1 MLSKRLF
8 WVVALVVLVTA
19 FFSSGIDFLVDYL
32 WMDSQGYS
40 QLFITILT
48 ARGLL
53 ALVGFLVA
61 LPILWINLSHAMRQ
75 AGDPSRFLPAE
86 LIATPVG
93 RILSPGLIKRTVMLI
108 SILIAGLSGFA
119 LSANWEEVML
129 FKNGLSFGHTDP
141 IFGYDASFY
150 VFTLPFLDQIQSFVW
165 SVSMFA
171 LIGIGVI
178 YFMRLQAG
186 KNPETGMI
194 SLAAFP
200 KGGRLHLALW
210 GAFVLVVLAAGFYLD
225 RFEEMHRAGELFTG
239 PGYADIYGT
248 LPMLVA
254 KIVAA
259 LVAAGGLIFALPR
272 GNLRLLIGFAG
283 LFAVVWVGG
292 NVYTSVL
299 QRFVVAPNE
308 LEKERIYLQN
318 NITATNKAFGL
329 DSIVE
334 RALTKDTE
342 LTAQDIANNRPTI
355 NNIRLWDHEP
365 LLDTFSQIQ
374 EIRTYYD
381 FISVD
386 NDRYMIDGELR
397 QTMLSPREL
406 NSESLPNRTW
416 INERLSFTHGYGL
429 TLGPVNRV
437 NAQGLPVLFVKDLPP
452 VTEKKELEITH
463 PEIYYGEL
471 ANDYVF
477 VKTNQEEF
485 DYPKGDQ
492 NIKTTYDGTGGVLL
506 DSLWRRLLFS
516 IYLRDSKLL
525 LADDF
530 NDETRILFNRNIVE
544 RIRKVTPF
552 LFDDPD
558 PYLVIHKGRLVWIF
572 DLYTLS
578 DRFPYSQQTENIGNY
593 MRNPIKA
600 VIDAKDGNV
609 IYYLVDPD
617 EPIAKAYAAMFP
629 GLLRPISEMP
639 ATLRAHLR
647 HPQSFFSVQADM
659 FATYHMKNVETFY
672 NKEDQWSIP
681 AGQEPYYTVMKLPE
695 EDKEEFILML
705 PFTPARK
712 DNMAAWMVARSDG
725 DQLGK
730 LVVYTFPKQKL
741 IFGPKQMAARFNQD
755 QNVSAQI
762 TLWDSSG
769 SNVIRGTLL
778 VIPIE
783 TSLIYIQPIYLKAEE
798 GRIPELKRVIVGYQ
812 DDIAWAETLDKA
824 LEKIFGSGTRAI
836 ASVPQDASSISATA
850 RISGTPAAAATGSLS
865 QRARSHYQ
873 TLDQARR
880 DGDWTRFGVELKAL
894 GRVIEEMN
902 RAAK

>member
-1 MLSKRLF
+1 
-8 WVVALVVLVTA
+8 
-19 FFSSGIDFLVDYL
+19 
-32 WMDSQGYS
+32 
-40 QLFITILT
+40 
-48 ARGLL
+48 
-53 ALVGFLVA
+53 
-61 LPILWINLSHAMRQ
+61 
-75 AGDPSRFLPAE
+75 
-86 LIATPVG
+86 
-93 RILSPGLIKRTVMLI
+93 
-108 SILIAGLSGFA
+108 
-119 LSANWEEVML
+119 
-129 FKNGLSFGHTDP
+129 
-141 IFGYDASFY
+141 
-150 VFTLPFLDQIQSFVW
+150 
-165 SVSMFA
+165 
-171 LIGIGVI
+171 
-178 YFMRLQAG
+178 
-186 KNPETGMI
+186 
-194 SLAAFP
+194 
-200 KGGRLHLALW
+200 
-210 GAFVLVVLAAGFYLD
+210 
-225 RFEEMHRAGELFTG
+225 
-239 PGYADIYGT
+239 
-248 LPMLVA
+248 
-254 KIVAA
+254 
-259 LVAAGGLIFALPR
+259 
-272 GNLRLLIGFAG
+272 
-283 LFAVVWVGG
+283 
-292 NVYTSVL
+292 
-299 QRFVVAPNE
+299 
-308 LEKERIYLQN
+308 
-318 NITATNKAFGL
+318 
-329 DSIVE
+329 
-334 RALTKDTE
+334 
-342 LTAQDIANNRPTI
+342 
-355 NNIRLWDHEP
+355 
-365 LLDTFSQIQ
+365 
-374 EIRTYYD
+374 
-381 FISVD
+381 
-386 NDRYMIDGELR
+386 
-397 QTMLSPREL
+397 
-406 NSESLPNRTW
+406 
-416 INERLSFTHGYGL
+416 HGYGL

-600 VIDAKDGNV
+600 VIDAKDGSV

-725 DQLGK
+725 DLLGK
-730 LVVYTFPKQKL
+730 LVVYIFPKQKL
-741 IFGPKQMAARFNQD
+741 IFGPQQMAARFNQD
-755 QNVSAQI
+755 PQVSPLI
-762 TLWDSSG
+762 TLWNQSG
-769 SNVIRGTLL
+769 STVSLGTLL

-783 TSLIYIQPIYLKAEE
+783 TSLIYIQPLYLKADE
-798 GRIPELKRVIVGYQ
+798 GSIPELKRVIVGYQ
-812 DDIAWAETLDKA
+812 NKIEMAENLEDA
-824 LEKIFGSGTRAI
+824 LAQIFGDGTRTEA
-836 ASVPQDASSISATA
+836 ASAAKDASSIPAA
-850 RISGTPAAAATGSLS
+850 ALIPGTPAAPVRGTLS
-865 QRARSHYQ
+865 ERARGHYR
-873 TLDQARR
+873 TLSKARR
-880 DGDWTRFGVELKAL
+880 DGDWARFGAELKAL

-902 RAAK
+902 RAAR